1 MHTYII
7 MVYKDWSYTM
17 MNGNELVTYSAAAT
31 ASCITL
37 TTAQTSEKIQQ
48 YIVRVNPYVLLY
60 CISLQLQLSN
70 LNMSKMLF
78 MYIII
83 SVS

>member
-1 MHTYII
+1 MHTYI
-7 MVYKDWSYTM
+7 KDWSYTR

-31 ASCITL
+31 AICITL
-37 TTAQTSEKIQQ
+37 TTAQSQTSEKIQQ
-48 YIVRVNPYVLLY
+48 YIVRVNRYVLLY

-78 MYIII
+78 II
-83 SVS
+83 SLSLFLK